1 MKTMPAIPLRTSTR
15 TLLPRPPTTMYMY
28 VQPPLNMTV
37 CSDHQFFNE
46 QLIFGLLD
54 HLRPTAE
61 GLDQHPA
68 WYPISVF
75 PGLSSILERLVVRT
89 FVYPSFWINPIAK
102 FIKDQ
107 CAFRGT
113 GSTTAAHVDLLQKL
127 PGLLRENEYGG
138 LFQGLRLCEASAF
151 NAKDEPP

>member
-113 GSTTAAHVDLLQKL
+113 GSTTSGPPGVSPALTSVFLLNEQREGVL
-127 PGLLRENEYGG
+127 CSLL
-138 LFQGLRLCEASAF
+138 
-151 NAKDEPP
+151 